1 MPHALVKA
9 ASAAAAAD
17 VRTRASALVEAFFSD
32 KKANTLRAYRRD
44 LEDFRSFANAASVE
58 EAAAL
63 LLSRG
68 HGEANAL
75 ALAYKA
81 DLRNRGNPKP
91 SASTINRRLAA
102 LRSLVAL
109 GRTLG
114 IVPWSL
120 EVKGLKSKSYR
131 DTQGPGRAGVRAMMD
146 RAAVRD
152 DAKGRRDRAA
162 LRLFHDLALR
172 RGELAA
178 MDIDDVDLKAGTV
191 AVLGKD
197 RNEKEVL
204 SLPEQTREAIAV
216 WLRARGHEPGP
227 LFTNFDRARKG
238 RRLTG
243 TSLYRIIRDLGAEVG
258 LKTRPH
264 GIRHT
269 AITEACKA
277 AQANGINLEEVRD
290 FSRHADVRTLM
301 IYRDRERNVQ
311 GQLASLVAGEVG
323 T

>member
-1 MPHALVKA
+1 MQHALVKA
-9 ASAAAAAD
+9 ASAALAPDAQ
-17 VRTRASALVEAFFSD
+17 TRASALVEAFFSD
-32 KKANTLRAYRRD
+32 KKENTLRAYRRD
-44 LEDFRSFANAASVE
+44 LEDFRTFADVDSVE
-58 EAAAL
+58 EAACL

-68 HGEANAL
+68 HGQANAM

-81 DLRNRGNPKP
+81 DLRNRGNPQP
-91 SASTINRRLAA
+91 AASTINRRLAA

-120 EVKGLKSKSYR
+120 EVKGLKTKAYR
-131 DTQGPGRAGVRAMMD
+131 DTQGPGRAGVRAMME
-146 RAAVRD
+146 RAAVRS

-178 MDIDDVDLKAGTV
+178 LDVEDLNLDAATV

-197 RNEKEVL
+197 RNEKETL
-204 SLPEQTREAIAV
+204 SLPEQTKDSLVE
-216 WLRARGHEPGP
+216 WLAARGAEPGP
-227 LFTNFDRARKG
+227 LFTNFDRAGKG

-277 AQANGINLEEVRD
+277 AQANGINLEEVMD

-311 GQLASLVAGEVG
+311 GQLASLVAGEV
-323 T
+323 